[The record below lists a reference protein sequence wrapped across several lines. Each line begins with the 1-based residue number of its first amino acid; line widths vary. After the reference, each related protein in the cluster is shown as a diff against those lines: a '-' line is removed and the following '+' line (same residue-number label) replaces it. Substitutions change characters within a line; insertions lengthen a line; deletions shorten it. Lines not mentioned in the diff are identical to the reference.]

1 MTRACS
7 LFAVCLALAGSVLV
21 AQDKPNFVGTWKLP
35 ADAQPE
41 PFIPPQMVVALDGK
55 TMTVV
60 ATGQMGEFKTT
71 YNMDGTEAKS
81 PIQFNGDTID
91 RTTKAAWDGN
101 KLVMTVIA
109 NFNGQSFETKTV
121 WSLGADGALQVEL
134 TRPDFQGGGG
144 PITSKLTY
152 KKG

>member
-7 LFAVCLALAGSVLV
+7 LLAVGLALAGSVLI

-35 ADAQPE
+35 ADAQAE
-41 PFIPPQMVVALDGK
+41 PFTPPQMVVALDGK

-60 ATGQMGEFKTT
+60 ATSQMGEFKTT
-71 YNMDGTEAKS
+71 YNMDETEAKS

-101 KLVMTVIA
+101 KLVIT
-109 NFNGQSFETKTV
+109 TKFGENNQTQT
-121 WSLGADGALQVEL
+121 WSLDGGVL
-134 TRPDFQGGGG
+134 TVDRTGGRG
-144 PITSKLTY
+144 PSQTKY
-152 KKG
+152 KKTT

>member
-7 LFAVCLALAGSVLV
+7 LFVVGLALAGSVLV

-35 ADAQPE
+35 ADAQAE
-41 PFIPPQMVVALDGK
+41 PFTPPQMVVAVDAK
-55 TMTVV
+55 TMTVT
-60 ATGQMGEFKTT
+60 ATSQMGEFKTT

-109 NFNGQSFETKTV
+109 NFNGQSFETKAV
-121 WSLGADGALQVEL
+121 WSLGADGALQVEM

-144 PITSKLTY
+144 PITSKMTY